1 MAENADGQEKS
12 ESPTDKKLADA
23 RKKGQLP
30 RSKELGTLLIMML
43 SAAWFMYLGPQ
54 MIDDFVKTTTGGLSF
69 DRDHAFDMKKASDL
83 IFAQLVAALWMIV
96 PFMIAMLTM
105 AILSNIL
112 VGGWLFSTEVMAPKL
127 SKLNPIAGIKRMFS
141 VKALIEL
148 LKALLKFVLMSVI
161 AILFIYSTLHELRLL
176 GTVEVAQ
183 GMANAGDLLV
193 QAFLVMTLGLI
204 VIAVIDAPYQLWH
217 HAEDMKMT
225 MQEVKDEYKQTEG
238 SPEIKGRIRRMQREM
253 AQRRMMQ
260 DVPNADVIITN
271 PEHYAVALQYDAT
284 GGDTAPKVVA
294 MGIDFLAAQIRT
306 IAAEHKIQ
314 IVRSPA
320 LARALYYNSEVGE
333 VIPRT
338 LFTSVA
344 QILAMVYQLRD
355 KKIAKLDD
363 FSGIE
368 VPADLKQSP

>member
-363 FSGIE
+363 FSGVE

>member
-12 ESPTDKKLADA
+12 ESPSDKKLADA
-23 RKKGQLP
+23 RKKGQVP
-30 RSKELGTLLIMML
+30 RSKELGTLLIMLL
-43 SAAWFMYLGPQ
+43 SAAWFMFLGPQ
-54 MIDDFVKTTTGGLSF
+54 MIDDFVKATTGGLSF
-69 DRDHAFDMKKASDL
+69 DRDHAFDIKKASDL
-83 IFAQLVAALWMIV
+83 IFAQLTAALWMV
-96 PFMIAMLTM
+96 MPFMVAMLMM
-105 AILSNIL
+105 AVLSNIL
-112 VGGWLFSTEVMAPKL
+112 VGGWLFSTEVMIPKF

-148 LKALLKFVLMSVI
+148 VKALLKFVLMSVI
-161 AILFIYSTLHELRLL
+161 AILFIYSTLYELRLL
-176 GTVEVAQ
+176 GTVEVML

-204 VIAVIDAPYQLWH
+204 VIALIDAPYQLWH

-225 MQEVKDEYKQTEG
+225 QQEVKDEYKQTEG

-271 PEHYAVALQYDAT
+271 PEHYAIALQYDAE
-284 GGDTAPKVVA
+284 GGDSAPKVLA
-294 MGIDFLAAQIRT
+294 MGIDFMAAQIRT
-306 IAAEHKIQ
+306 IAQEHKIQ
-314 IVRSPA
+314 VVRSPA
-320 LARALYYNSEVGE
+320 LARALYYNSEVGQ
-333 VIPRT
+333 VIPRA

-355 KKIAKLDD
+355 KKISKLPD
-363 FSGIE
+363 FANIPVS
-368 VPADLKQSP
+368 PDLKQSP

>member
-12 ESPTDKKLADA
+12 ESPTDKKLSDA
-23 RKKGQLP
+23 RKKGQVP
-30 RSKELGTLLIMML
+30 RSKELGTLLIMLL
-43 SAAWFMYLGPQ
+43 SAMWFLWLGPD
-54 MIDDFVKTTTGGLSF
+54 MINDFVKTTTGGLSF

-83 IFAQLVAALWMIV
+83 VFAQLKSALWMV
-96 PFMIAMLTM
+96 MPFMIAMLMM
-105 AILSNIL
+105 AVLSNIL

-141 VKALIEL
+141 LKALVEL

-161 AILFIYSTLHELRLL
+161 AVLFIYSTLYELRLL
-176 GTVEVAQ
+176 GTVEVMV
-183 GMANAGDLLV
+183 GMSNAGDLLV
-193 QAFLVMTLGLI
+193 EAFLVMTLGLI

-217 HAEDMKMT
+217 NAEEMKMT

-294 MGIDFLAAQIRT
+294 MGIDFLAAQIRS
-306 IAAEHKIQ
+306 IAVENKIQ

-320 LARALYYNSEVGE
+320 LARALYYNSEIGE

-344 QILAMVYQLRD
+344 QILAMVYQLRA
-355 KKIAKLDD
+355 KKISKLDD
-363 FSGIE
+363 FSNLP

>member
-1 MAENADGQEKS
+1 MAENADGQEKT

-30 RSKELGTLLIMML
+30 RSKELGTLMIMML
-43 SAAWFMYLGPQ
+43 SAAWFMFLGPQ
-54 MIDDFVKTTTGGLSF
+54 MIDDFVKTTTASLAF
-69 DRDHAFDMKKASDL
+69 ERDHAFDMKKAADL
-83 IFAQLVAALWMIV
+83 VFAQMVAALWIIV

-105 AILSNIL
+105 AVLSNIL

-141 VKALIEL
+141 VKALVEL

-161 AILFIYSTLHELRLL
+161 AILFIYSTLYELRLL

-183 GMANAGDLLV
+183 GMADAGDLLV
-193 QAFLVMTLGLI
+193 EAFLVMTLGLI

-284 GGDTAPKVVA
+284 GGDTVPKVVA
-294 MGIDFLAAQIRT
+294 MGIDFLAAQIRS
-306 IAAEHKIQ
+306 IATEHKIQ

-344 QILAMVYQLRD
+344 QILAMVFQLRE
-355 KKIAKLDD
+355 KKISKLDD
-363 FSGIE
+363 FSNLD
-368 VPADLKQSP
+368 VPPDLKQTP